1 MSEKKVRSVNLS
13 HSEKLLLVDLV
24 TYYKDIIENKRTAKL
39 EENRSTVN
47 RLNLT
52 KTVIYA

>member
-24 TYYKDIIENKRTAKL
+24 TYYKDIIENKRTDGV
-39 EENRSTVN
+39 STKCKEAQW
-47 RLNLT
+47 
-52 KTVIYA
+52 KT